1 MAKPIDRTDMA
12 TAARVSIPDKLYNR
26 LRERADEEG
35 RSLSS
40 LLSFLIESKL
50 REVEAMEKDTP
61 LEKKALK

>member
-1 MAKPIDRTDMA
+1 MA

-50 REVEAMEKDTP
+50 REIEAMEKDTP
-61 LEKKALK
+61 LEKKAIK

>member
-26 LRERADEEG
+26 LKERADEEG

-50 REVEAMEKDTP
+50 REIEAMEKDTP